1 MNTLN
6 HSNRDH
12 ALLSASGAH
21 RWINC
26 TPSARLEE
34 EYGKNSSSNYA
45 AEGTLA
51 HELAELYLRLDVL
64 HNITDKEFNLQYDK
78 IINDELFNEE
88 MLEMVPIYTDYCAE
102 QYQQALTD
110 SGSAR
115 LIAEQ
120 KLDLTRYVPES
131 FGTADCVIVQD
142 DCIEIIDLK
151 YGKGVKV
158 DAEWNKQL
166 MLYALGALVEYEM
179 DYDFSQVRMTIVQPR
194 MNSIST
200 FQLPLKELYAWADN
214 DLVPAAKKAYKGEG
228 DLAAGEWCRFCGV
241 KNRCRKLY
249 EQQMEIAKY
258 EFAAPTLLT
267 DEEIA
272 DILKR
277 ASAFTSWLKDI
288 QSYALAQAVN
298 RGVKWPNLKLVAG
311 RSLRK
316 WEDQEVAF
324 NTILARFPEIAEE
337 DLYELKPKTLTEVET
352 LIGKKRFAENCSDLV
367 IKPEGN
373 PTLVDESDKRPEYG
387 LSQAQKDFA

>member
-34 EYGKNSSSNYA
+34 EYGENSSSNYA

-64 HNITDKEFNLQYDK
+64 HNITDKEFNQQYDK

-88 MLEMVPIYTDYCAE
+88 MLEMVPIYTDYCAD

-267 DEEIA
+267 DEEIV

-288 QSYALAQAVN
+288 QAYALAQAVN
-298 RGVKWPNLKLVAG
+298 KGVKWPNLKLVAG

>member
-34 EYGKNSSSNYA
+34 EYGENSSSNYA

-267 DEEIA
+267 DEEIV

-277 ASAFTSWLKDI
+277 ASAFTSWLKGI

-298 RGVKWPNLKLVAG
+298 KGVKWPNLKLVAG

>member
-64 HNITDKEFNLQYDK
+64 HNITANEFNLQYDK

-88 MLEMVPIYTDYCAE
+88 MLEMVPIYTDYCAD

-200 FQLPLKELYAWADN
+200 FQLSLKELYAWADN

-249 EQQMEIAKY
+249 EQQMQIAKY
-258 EFAAPTLLT
+258 EFAVPTLLT

-272 DILKR
+272 DILKK

-288 QSYALAQAVN
+288 QAYALAQAVN